1 MLKDLAG
8 VYTGK
13 RHVASDGAAGGAT
26 AVFVVPCPIRC
37 LCW

>member
-13 RHVASDGAAGGAT
+13 RHVASDGTASGAT
-26 AVFVVPCPIRC
+26 AALC
-37 LCW
+37 L